1 LENEEPISSRS
12 IQEERMKKKSLPKLT
27 LNRDTLIQ
35 LDAPKLEWAA
45 GVIPSAQ
52 NSLCDM
58 ISCNSNCTLCRV

>member
-1 LENEEPISSRS
+1 
-12 IQEERMKKKSLPKLT
+12 MKKKSLPKLT
-27 LNRDTLIQ
+27 LNRDTLAQ

-45 GVIPSAQ
+45 GWVPPSAQ

>member
-1 LENEEPISSRS
+1 
-12 IQEERMKKKSLPKLT
+12 MKKRSLPKLT

-35 LDAPKLEWAA
+35 LDASRLECAG